1 MKRNRI
7 LALILLILSVF
18 FFLASLAGIVAV
30 WIYNG
35 RFTEQAQAELGAI
48 SADLSLTQQNIQ
60 TAREDLESAQAQ
72 IDIFQSAIDAIGL
85 DALENTKVLAEVVSK
100 VEGTLTPILDQAAA
114 TVGAFRERFVSFKEA
129 LESLNDLPLVN
140 IDIPGV
146 ETIDQI
152 AQNVTD
158 LQNQI
163 LETKEKVQDVSTLT
177 QETVET
183 FSTGFANWETTIQNS
198 LAQLDTY
205 SAKITSYQARV
216 QDLQANIPGWL
227 DWAAAIMTVIFIWL
241 AFSQVALFLLAWEIY
256 RGVDLLAPWKDSA
269 IATPETHSIQI

>member
-18 FFLASLAGIVAV
+18 FFLASLVGIAAA
-30 WIYNG
+30 WIYNA
-35 RFTEQAQAELGAI
+35 RFTEGALAELGAI
-48 SADLSLTQQNIQ
+48 GADLALTQQNIQ
-60 TAREDLESAQAQ
+60 SAQEDLTSAQAQ
-72 IDIFQSAIDAIGL
+72 IDIFQTAIDAIGL
-85 DALENTKVLAEVVSK
+85 DALQNTQVLAEVVGK
-100 VEGTLTPILDQAAA
+100 VEGTLTPILDQAAG
-114 TVGAFRERFVSFKEA
+114 TVGAFRDRFVAFKEA

-140 IDIPGV
+140 IEIPGV

-152 AQNVTD
+152 AQNVTE
-158 LQNQI
+158 LQSQI

-205 SAKITSYQARV
+205 SARIATYQARV
-216 QDLQANIPGWL
+216 ADLLVKVPVWL
-227 DWAAAIMTVIFIWL
+227 DWAAVILTGIFVWL
-241 AFSQVALFLLAWEIY
+241 AFSQVGLFVLAWEFY
-256 RGVDLLAPWKDSA
+256 RGEDLLARFR
-269 IATPETHSIQI
+269 

>member
-30 WIYNG
+30 WVYNG
-35 RFTEQAQAELGAI
+35 RFTEQAQVELSAI
-48 SADLSLTQQNIQ
+48 SADLALTQQNIQ

-72 IDIFQSAIDAIGL
+72 IDIFQTAIDAIGL

-100 VEGTLTPILDQAAA
+100 VEGTLTPILDQAAS

-140 IDIPGV
+140 IEIPGV

-152 AQNVTD
+152 AQNVAD

-198 LAQLDTY
+198 LSQLDTY
-205 SAKITSYQARV
+205 SAKITAYQARV
-216 QDLQANIPGWL
+216 QDLQAKIPGWL

-241 AFSQVALFLLAWEIY
+241 AFSQVAIFLLAWEIY
-256 RGVDLLAPWKDSA
+256 RGVDLLATWKDASVV
-269 IATPETHSIQI
+269 TPEI